1 MEWYIQKVSRTYFS
15 DVNMLTLAQND
26 PVKEN
31 EPAAFHYFITVL
43 VSDGPPSELETEIE
57 VCEDPQ
63 DKGAP
68 LYRNNGM

>member
-1 MEWYIQKVSRTYFS
+1 MRWYIQKVSHTCFS
-15 DVNMLTLAQND
+15 DAHVLTLAQND

-31 EPAAFHYFITVL
+31 EPVEFHYFITSL
-43 VSDGPPSELETEIE
+43 VSDGPPSELPIEIE